1 MSRTT
6 MGFEAQKS
14 INGKHS
20 MIWLDGDL
28 VFEATSC
35 NAKVS
40 QTTTPVDMCGKLAEQ
55 SKVTGYKGTFTITI
69 TKRYS
74 RTLKL
79 MSDHIKAGTT
89 PEFTI
94 TSKVSDPNIT
104 GAETVTLTGAKI
116 LDLTLID
123 WKAGNATLNET
134 LTGTFDGWDV
144 EETIDLED

>member
-6 MGFEAQKS
+6 MGFEARKS

-20 MIWLDGDL
+20 MIWLDGEL

-40 QTTTPVDMCGKLAEQ
+40 QTTTPVDMCGKLGEQ
-55 SKVTGYKGTFTITI
+55 TKVTGYKGTFSITI
-69 TKRYS
+69 QKYYS

-79 MSDHIKAGTT
+79 MSEHIRNGTT

-94 TSKVSDPNIT
+94 TSKVSDPNIS
-104 GAETVTLTGAKI
+104 GSETVTLTGAKI

-123 WKAGNATLNET
+123 WKSSNAVLNET
-134 LTGTFDGWDV
+134 ITGTFDDWDIP
-144 EETIDLED
+144 ETIELED